1 MIIDTLELVKQHLMK
16 HEEITLSRYE
26 YTAIRK
32 EIEESVKQSASP
44 TNTAITKC
52 ADDIL
57 KLDCADEV
65 INKYGCLVVILK
77 RHFA

>member
-52 ADDIL
+52 PNS
-57 KLDCADEV
+57 KECFPTLDRA
-65 INKYGCLVVILK
+65 IRNS
-77 RHFA
+77 